1 MAFGGKGF
9 TGLLKERM
17 EVCSRLWGAGIKA
30 EFLYKV
36 KPKLPNQFK
45 AAEAGGV
52 PFAVILGEDE
62 WNNGKVKVK
71 EMGLRDGHPEK
82 EGVEVA
88 LDNLVT
94 DVKAKLARRA
104 ELEDMTRQ
112 AEGLKVVHGIKGE
125 ELEVSAQSTTT
136 EAAAVDAPA
145 GEQPVT
151 EEK

>member
-17 EVCSRLWGAGIKA
+17 AVCSKLWDAGIKA

-82 EGVEVA
+82 EGVEVS
-88 LDNLVT
+88 LDNLVA
-94 DVKAKLARRA
+94 DVKAKLNRRA

-112 AEGLKVVHGIKGE
+112 AEGLKVVHGIKGDE
-125 ELEVSAQSTTT
+125 IEVP
-136 EAAAVDAPA
+136 AATAPA
-145 GEQPVT
+145 DTPVVET
-151 EEK
+151 PPVENK